1 MNLFKAVFYKEG
13 IPVFKHGVKILALI
27 LAVAVSPL
35 FLSSCKEEA
44 YIGDIVFDAPV
55 TAVIYESGTDN
66 GEPFSG
72 IVYRKVNDYE
82 KLLAREKVPVL
93 VVFLDDAVY
102 SDHAIPFVETLADTY
117 QGRLRVVRVN
127 VLFSDNPPEVTGL
140 IRLFDITEYPS
151 FAIAENG
158 VRIGF
163 IAGYTSASESKI
175 LSMIDNVIG

>member
-1 MNLFKAVFYKEG
+1 MKNGLKV
-13 IPVFKHGVKILALI
+13 LALV
-27 LAVAVSPL
+27 LAFAMTPL
-35 FLSSCKEEA
+35 FLSSCKEED
-44 YIGDIVFDAPV
+44 YIGDIVFDAPI
-55 TAVIYESGTDN
+55 TAVVYESGTDN

-102 SDHAIPFVETLADTY
+102 SDNAIPFVETLADTY

-127 VLFSDNPPEVTGL
+127 VLFSDNPAEVSAL
-140 IRLFDITEYPS
+140 IKLFDVAQYPS
-151 FAIAENG
+151 FAIAEHG
-158 VRIGF
+158 ARIGF
-163 IAGYTSASESKI
+163 IAGYTAASESGI